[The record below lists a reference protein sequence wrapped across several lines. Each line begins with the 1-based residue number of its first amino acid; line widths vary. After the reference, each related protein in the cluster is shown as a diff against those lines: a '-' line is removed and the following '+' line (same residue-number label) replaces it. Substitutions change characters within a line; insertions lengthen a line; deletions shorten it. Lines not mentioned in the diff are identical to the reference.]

1 MKGICLRLLVVLG
14 FLGGASCATLF
25 QGTSEEIDL
34 ARDPS
39 GATTS
44 INDGRN
50 GVTPYSI
57 HVNRDQDLQVHF
69 TKPGYQ
75 TYDVADVSHVAW
87 GYLVSDLF
95 FTGLIG
101 LAIDGIDGA
110 MFYHSEQMVS
120 AHLEPL
126 PNQPVVQSPV
136 QTQQAT
142 AALTTRTSAVLQQHA
157 SPSQAQGA
165 LAPAISAQMATEPDK
180 TF

>member
-1 MKGICLRLLVVLG
+1 MKTNWIRALVLTM
-14 FLGGASCATLF
+14 FLCGSSCATLF

-34 ARDPS
+34 ASDPS

-69 TKPGYQ
+69 SKPGYQ
-75 TYDVADVSHVAW
+75 TYDVSDVSHVEW
-87 GYLVSDLF
+87 GYLVSDIF

-101 LAIDGIDGA
+101 LAVDGLDGA

-126 PNQPVVQSPV
+126 PTQPLVQSGQQPGAPAATVNAAVPV
-136 QTQQAT
+136 
-142 AALTTRTSAVLQQHA
+142 AA
-157 SPSQAQGA
+157 SQAVP
-165 LAPAISAQMATEPDK
+165 LAPAQVREDPNK